1 MSGFLRG
8 HSCCAALLKMTENW
22 RSALDQ
28 KQDFGVVTIGL
39 SKVFDSICHNLL
51 LAKLKAY
58 GLNSSTV
65 DLIRSY
71 LQERQQ
77 RVKCNGAYSEWLPS
91 RCGVP
96 QGSLL
101 GPLLFNIF
109 INDLNETIVTSSL
122 RLYADDTTIYTSD
135 VYPTRLEFTINDDVS
150 ALSQWLKEDT
160 NYDNGKL

>member
-77 RVKCNGAYSEWLPS
+77 RVKCNGAYSEWLIRPF
-91 RCGVP
+91 VI
-96 QGSLL
+96 QH
-101 GPLLFNIF
+101 F
-109 INDLNETIVTSSL
+109 
-122 RLYADDTTIYTSD
+122 Y
-135 VYPTRLEFTINDDVS
+135 
-150 ALSQWLKEDT
+150 K
-160 NYDNGKL
+160 